1 MRTQIFLA
9 LTQAGSHR
17 SVNRLEHLLSF
28 DAVSETPWEIS
39 QVDKGSGGV
48 GKLPCRHVLLFHLPE
63 SGERAELREGRH
75 RERVV

>member
-1 MRTQIFLA
+1 MAKEFIPQVSQMLFPSGVRTQIFLA

-48 GKLPCRHVLLFHLPE
+48 GKLP
-63 SGERAELREGRH
+63 
-75 RERVV
+75 